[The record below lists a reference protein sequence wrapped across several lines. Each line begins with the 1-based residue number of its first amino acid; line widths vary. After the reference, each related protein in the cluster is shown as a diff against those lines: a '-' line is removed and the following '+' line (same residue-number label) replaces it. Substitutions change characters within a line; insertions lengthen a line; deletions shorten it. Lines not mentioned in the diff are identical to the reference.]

1 MRIIR
6 NKNNREQVDGRARP
20 PLLRKGFRWGLIGVL
35 GFFLFKGLAWL
46 ALPALLAYLT
56 AG

>member
-1 MRIIR
+1 MRLSR
-6 NKNNREQVDGRARP
+6 NKNNHEQADGGAQP
-20 PLLRKGFRWGLIGVL
+20 PFLRKGLRWGVIGAL